1 MPYTKFRK
9 KPVVIDAVRY
19 DGKNL
24 SEILDFAGRDNVELR
39 SRTGGQLM
47 ITTLEGEHIASVG
60 DWIIRGVKGE
70 FYPCKPDIFEATYEE
85 VNAMTGGRNV
95 RIPHPYRPSDA
106 AGWCS
111 SCGRGKRSSLHSASQ
126 PTKADAAIT
135 QAVLAERNRILAMVN
150 EKMPDD
156 IAQWFARLLE
166 VNDG

>member
-1 MPYTKFRK
+1 
-9 KPVVIDAVRY
+9 
-19 DGKNL
+19 
-24 SEILDFAGRDNVELR
+24 
-39 SRTGGQLM
+39 
-47 ITTLEGEHIASVG
+47 
-60 DWIIRGVKGE
+60 
-70 FYPCKPDIFEATYEE
+70 
-85 VNAMTGGRNV
+85 MTGGRNV